1 MASNPSTLAIF
12 LIYHLTVSS
21 SGFSNSRVSFP
32 LTYVDY
38 SIPIPESGK
47 ILLPTGKCEDIKD
60 RDLSLYL
67 PGCAPV
73 TLYPGFIDS
82 CRVSCL
88 CLSDSSISKISVGSF
103 DKLPNLEYL
112 DLSRN
117 RIQLCDFL
125 SFGGHQKLVTL
136 IIDEN
141 DSGLREQVLSESDCF
156 PKLEHLYL
164 RKNNIADITIP
175 LQRTFPSL
183 THLYLSDNKL
193 KGRTF
198 EYLDLP
204 LTLTHLHLERNQ
216 INRLD
221 TRGLINLSSLFLD
234 GNRIQ
239 SLSHLPCL
247 DESNLSLRH
256 ATRLRF
262 LSLSQNMI
270 TSVQRD
276 SFDDCRALKSL
287 NLAHNRISSIPFGTF
302 DGLSELRDL
311 SLSYNQLTSLP
322 DFRNVRVLTSLSL
335 DHNLIEYI
343 PSGAFCD
350 LGELKWLS
358 LGNNRI
364 KNVFVEAF
372 VNLDSLEEIDLSY
385 NELTYLPYGWIR
397 GSTRL
402 KHLDVRGNR
411 FTRIEDLALDCTVS
425 LKYLYLQGNPLDRY
439 TPGYWK
445 IKNEVSVYLEY
456 ESSVRR
462 EPCNV
467 RCGVKYREY
476 VIPRVSYSDEWTW

>member
-12 LIYHLTVSS
+12 LIFHLTVSS
-21 SGFSNSRVSFP
+21 SGFSNKVSFP

-38 SIPIPESGK
+38 SIPIPEPGK
-47 ILLPTGKCEDIKD
+47 ILLPTGKCEDIRD

-67 PGCAPV
+67 PGCVPV

-125 SFGGHQKLVTL
+125 SFGGHNKLVTL

-164 RKNNIADITIP
+164 RKNSIADITIP

-216 INRLD
+216 ISRLD

-239 SLSHLPCL
+239 FLSHLPCL
-247 DESNLSLRH
+247 EDSNLSLRH
-256 ATRLRF
+256 TSRLRF

-322 DFRNVRVLTSLSL
+322 EFRNVRVLTSLSL

-343 PSGAFCD
+343 PTGAFCD

-372 VNLDSLEEIDLSY
+372 VNLNSLEEIDLSY

-397 GSTRL
+397 GSSRL

-476 VIPRVSYSDEWTW
+476 VIPRISYSDEWTW